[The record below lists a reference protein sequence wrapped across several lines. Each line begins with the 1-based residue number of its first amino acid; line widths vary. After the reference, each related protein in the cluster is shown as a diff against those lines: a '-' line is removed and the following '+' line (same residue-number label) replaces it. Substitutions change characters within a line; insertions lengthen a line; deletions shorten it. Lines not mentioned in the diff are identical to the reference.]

1 MADKS
6 REQQKAA
13 SGHQTV
19 LDPLRPAVVV
29 RRRVTVVENGGMNM
43 PRAFS
48 SEQPMDDEDDENG
61 PPSSVNVARA
71 LASLR
76 ADELKRVEELLSA
89 DDRDE
94 EERTASARA
103 REAEAREVVAAPPPP
118 PTVTVG
124 KSISLSKLA
133 DQMGMQAKDL
143 TATLVA
149 SGFYSLHAKTV
160 LPRGTA
166 RTIAELFGWQVNE
179 LPDAA
184 GDEPISEDNDIP
196 DSVAP
201 VTKPKSKKP
210 KSSPT
215 ASSHLGGVPPKPP
228 KRKR

>member
-29 RRRVTVVENGGMNM
+29 RRRVTVVEGGGMNV

-48 SEQPMDDEDDENG
+48 SEQPIEDDEDDENG

-103 REAEAREVVAAPPPP
+103 REAEALQLQAAVAPPPPP

-179 LPDAA
+179 LPDGAP
-184 GDEPISEDNDIP
+184 GTEEEPIVDDIP
-196 DSVAP
+196 ESIAAVS
-201 VTKPKSKKP
+201 TKPKSKKP
-210 KSSPT
+210 KSGSPT
-215 ASSHLGGVPPKPP
+215 SS